1 MNYLWELD
9 IKAKQQN
16 IDTDAIQYKYGQPFS
31 GYMELSFEDINET
44 KVLTEVEINPFYR
57 FYRIF
62 KYLFD
67 PDTTE
72 DKQVIDVIH
81 DLVIHHLIDIDVLMG
96 MNKREYH
103 IKFTIKDMYK
113 GYLGDFVK
121 DRIHLFTLTEQKIL
135 ANNVLDLYKANESIY
150 LLKDTVKKIFVNS
163 YVFSNV
169 EEKDEIF
176 FYLRTTET
184 KEKEEK
190 LNVIKYLFLPFK
202 YSVDVY
208 WEFFIGIVDVDELM
222 LTDEIVIY

>member
-1 MNYLWELD
+1 MNYLWEVA

-16 IDTDAIQYKYGQPFS
+16 IDTDEIFYKYGQPFS

-44 KVLTEVEINPFYR
+44 KVLSEVEINPFYR

-67 PDTTE
+67 PDTIE
-72 DKQVIDVIH
+72 DEQVIEVIH
-81 DLVIHHLIDIDVLMG
+81 DLIIHHLIDVDVYMG

-103 IKFTIKDMYK
+103 IKFTIEDMKK
-113 GYLGDFVK
+113 GYFGEFVK
-121 DRIHLFTLTEQKIL
+121 ERISLFTMSEQKIL
-135 ANNVLDLYKANESIY
+135 ANNVLNLYKAGESIY

-163 YVFSNV
+163 YIFSNA

-176 FYLRTTET
+176 FYLRTNET
-184 KEKEEK
+184 KKKEEK

-202 YSVDVY
+202 CTVDVY
-208 WEFFIGIVDVDELM
+208 WEFFIGIIDVEELM
-222 LTDEIVIY
+222 LIDEIVIY